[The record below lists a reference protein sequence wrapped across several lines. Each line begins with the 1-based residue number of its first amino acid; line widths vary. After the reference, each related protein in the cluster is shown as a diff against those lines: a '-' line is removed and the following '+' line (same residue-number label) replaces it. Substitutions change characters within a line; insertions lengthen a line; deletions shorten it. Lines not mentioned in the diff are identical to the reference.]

1 MRGTVPGRAVQVCC
15 PAVNNYQVLVAAQGV
30 AAVAVEQK
38 TPAVFLEGIEDGK
51 LRLLQR
57 RRRWQD

>member
-1 MRGTVPGRAVQVCC
+1 
-15 PAVNNYQVLVAAQGV
+15 VNNYQVLVAAQGV

-57 RRRWQD
+57 RRRRQD